1 MGSRTVVARAALAT
15 AAAQDRPAPAATGG
29 PVPQRVRALPAPPP
43 PPRALPVVAGPALLA
58 LCCAGL
64 AEAAFDSERT
74 VVTARSAERATATAP
89 AGTAGSG
96 HPAPVAT
103 APVATALLAAALEA
117 AADGARHRHHH
128 SGPRGPGG
136 RA

>member
-1 MGSRTVVARAALAT
+1 GA
-15 AAAQDRPAPAATGG
+15 
-29 PVPQRVRALPAPPP
+29 
-43 PPRALPVVAGPALLA
+43 ALLA
-58 LCCAGL
+58 LCCASL
-64 AEAAFDSERT
+64 AEAAFDSERM

-89 AGTAGSG
+89 ADTAGSG

-103 APVATALLAAALEA
+103 APVATDPDA

-128 SGPRGPGG
+128 CGPHRPGG

>member
-1 MGSRTVVARAALAT
+1 M
-15 AAAQDRPAPAATGG
+15 
-29 PVPQRVRALPAPPP
+29 
-43 PPRALPVVAGPALLA
+43 LA

-89 AGTAGSG
+89 ADTAGSG

-103 APVATALLAAALEA
+103 APLAA
-117 AADGARHRHHH
+117 
-128 SGPRGPGG
+128 
-136 RA
+136 